1 MTLTYISCSSDFY
14 TFYVNVPLSLGCMIR
29 KVSAEDIAIRGNGT
43 GMEYMCPT
51 RHFVYI
57 FFNPVFQVSTAKN
70 EINLFNN
77 HVLIVAPVTFAP
89 AGAMTPS
96 AEFLCYLG
104 DMLSGGCELSTTTR
118 ENHQEEV
125 LGSATSSLFMPHSCV
140 RSAMLHASETWPLT
154 MPNLQRL
161 QGNDRAMI
169 RQICNVRL
177 QDIVT
182 TRSNELLVLL
192 GIEESDLILKE
203 RRLRWYGHV
212 ERSNGA
218 VKTAF
223 DIQVDGKSGP
233 GRPKMTWKQLTEGLQ
248 RVDQPS

>member
-14 TFYVNVPLSLGCMIR
+14 TFYINVPFSLGCMIR

-96 AEFLCYLG
+96 AEFLLI
-104 DMLSGGCELSTTTR
+104 MQSLSIADVRHIVKTLLRNLVMSLR
-118 ENHQEEV
+118 SV
-125 LGSATSSLFMPHSCV
+125 TSSL
-140 RSAMLHASETWPLT
+140 
-154 MPNLQRL
+154 
-161 QGNDRAMI
+161 MI
-169 RQICNVRL
+169 
-177 QDIVT
+177 T
-182 TRSNELLVLL
+182 SYTRIAHQTCENS
-192 GIEESDLILKE
+192 
-203 RRLRWYGHV
+203 
-212 ERSNGA
+212 
-218 VKTAF
+218 
-223 DIQVDGKSGP
+223 
-233 GRPKMTWKQLTEGLQ
+233 
-248 RVDQPS
+248 